1 MENIL
6 INNRVCPL
14 PMVWNDFYEHLKR
27 ENKEI
32 KINPPLILGAW
43 NFTNDS
49 EKLAR
54 FKEHLSF
61 VNTGSDSYNF
71 LLSLTDEKWHHDND

>member
-14 PMVWNDFYEHLKR
+14 QMVWNEFYEHLKS

-43 NFTNDS
+43 NFTNDL
-49 EKLAR
+49 EKLDR

-71 LLSLTDEKWHHDND
+71 LLSLKEGKWHHENE